1 LGLSFAVSR
10 FAKRSEDY
18 QNEIQITVG
27 YVYRKAS
34 GFPSVGVYN
43 MRRLMQ
49 VRALVLPIAGVLALV
64 GCGGGASSS
73 AGTVHVIAVWS
84 GQEQASFMAVL
95 KPFEDQTGIK
105 VDYESTRD
113 EDAILTSRV
122 AAGNP
127 PDLAAAPSPQLL
139 SQFAKQGKVISL
151 NDAVDMSA
159 LQSSTA
165 QSWIKLGEPLSD
177 GKLYQIFAWAA
188 VKGLIW
194 YDPKNFQAKG
204 YNVPKS
210 WDDLTNLS
218 SQIKG
223 SGTTPWCVTVESGSA
238 SGWPASDWLKEI
250 VLSQAGPDVYDKWVA
265 GTQKWTSPE
274 IKQAWQTFGQ
284 ILGPNDSNTYGGKQ
298 YILATNFGDVGT
310 PMFQNPPK
318 CYMLNQASF
327 ITTFFTSANPSLQA
341 GTDFNFF
348 PLPDISSQYTGAH
361 VVAGDSFSMFKDT
374 PQARK
379 LIQYL
384 TTAQAQDIWV
394 KRGGKLAVNKQV
406 SLDDYPDTLSKESA
420 QIIVNTQIAKYDATD
435 NMPADMRTAAWKGLL
450 DFISDQSKLDSIL
463 ANLDKVQAT
472 AYHS

>member
-1 LGLSFAVSR
+1 
-10 FAKRSEDY
+10 
-18 QNEIQITVG
+18 
-27 YVYRKAS
+27 
-34 GFPSVGVYN
+34 
-43 MRRLMQ
+43 MRISTHI
-49 VRALVLPIAGVLALV
+49 RALWVALGAIFTV
-64 GCGGGASSS
+64 AACGGGGSSS

-84 GQEQASFMAVL
+84 GAEQASFLAVV

-105 VDYESTRD
+105 VSYESTRD

-139 SQFAKQGKVISL
+139 SQFAKQGKVIAL
-151 NDAVDMSA
+151 NDAVDMTA

-165 QSWIKLGEPLSD
+165 KSWITLGEPLND

-194 YDPKNFQAKG
+194 YSPKNFQAKG
-204 YNVPKS
+204 YSVPTS
-210 WDDLTNLS
+210 FDQLTNLQA
-218 SQIKG
+218 QIKS
-223 SGTTPWCVTVESGSA
+223 SGTTPWCVTVESGAA

-298 YILATNFGDVGT
+298 YILATNFGDVGN

-348 PLPDISSQYTGAH
+348 PLPDINTQYAGAH

-384 TTAQAQDIWV
+384 TTAKAQDIWV
-394 KRGGKLAVNKQV
+394 KRGGKLAVNKDV
-406 SLDDYPDTLSKESA
+406 PLTDYPDVLSKESA

-450 DFISDQSKLDSIL
+450 DFIGDQGKLDSIL

>member
-1 LGLSFAVSR
+1 
-10 FAKRSEDY
+10 
-18 QNEIQITVG
+18 
-27 YVYRKAS
+27 
-34 GFPSVGVYN
+34 
-43 MRRLMQ
+43 MRISTHI
-49 VRALVLPIAGVLALV
+49 RALGVALGAIFTV
-64 GCGGGASSS
+64 AACGGGASSS

-105 VDYESTRD
+105 VSYESTRD

-127 PDLAAAPSPQLL
+127 PELAAAPSPQLL
-139 SQFAKQGKVISL
+139 TTFAKAGKVIPL
-151 NDAVDMSA
+151 NDAVDMTA
-159 LQSSTA
+159 LQA
-165 QSWIKLGEPLSD
+165 NYAKSWIDLGEPLAD
-177 GKLYQIFAWAA
+177 GKLYQIFSWAA

-194 YDPKNFQAKG
+194 YDPKNFQSKG
-204 YNVPKS
+204 YNVPTT
-210 WDDLTNLS
+210 WDQLTSLQA
-218 SQIKG
+218 QIKS
-223 SGTTPWCVTVESGSA
+223 SGTTPWCITLESGSA

-250 VLSQAGPDVYDKWVA
+250 VLSQSGPAVYDKWVA

-274 IKQAWQTFGQ
+274 IKAAFQTWGS
-284 ILGPNDSNTYGGKQ
+284 ILGPNNSNVYGGKQ
-298 YILATNFGDVGT
+298 FMLATNFGDVGT

-318 CYMLNQASF
+318 CFMLNQASF

-348 PLPDISSQYTGAH
+348 PLPDVSSQFTGAH

-384 TTAQAQDIWV
+384 TTAEAQTIWV
-394 KRGGKLAVNKQV
+394 KRGGKISPNKQT
-406 SLDDYPDTLSKESA
+406 SLDAYPDTLSKETA
-420 QIIVNTQIAKYDATD
+420 QILVNTQIAKYDATD
-435 NMPADMRTAAWKGLL
+435 NMPADMRAAAWTGLL
-450 DFISDQSKLDSIL
+450 NYVSNQGSLDSIL

-472 AYHS
+472 AYK